1 MQAPTFDLS
10 QPLQQLGMTDAFDPS
25 KADFLGMCSDKSAC
39 TGLYVGF
46 VLQKA
51 TIDVAENGVEAAA
64 ATAVGVEMSATENPT
79 IVNLTFDRPFMVSLV
94 DSSGAILLLGQVD
107 DPTATG
113 G

>member
-1 MQAPTFDLS
+1 
-10 QPLQQLGMTDAFDPS
+10 
-25 KADFLGMCSDKSAC
+25 
-39 TGLYVGF
+39 
-46 VLQKA
+46 
-51 TIDVAENGVEAAA
+51 
-64 ATAVGVEMSATENPT
+64 MSATENPT